1 MKIQFRNLH
10 FSYEKDREILAGID
24 LDMPAGAFISLVGE
38 SGCGKSTIAGILAGR
53 NRGFSGSVTVNGTAL
68 EAVSYTHLDVYKR
81 QENGSYG
88 AKTSGTCK

>member
-38 SGCGKSTIAGILAGR
+38 SGCGKVLSQVFWQGEIGDFPVL
-53 NRGFSGSVTVNGTAL
+53 L
-68 EAVSYTHLDVYKR
+68 L
-81 QENGSYG
+81 
-88 AKTSGTCK
+88 